1 MQAIEY
7 RVCQCPWCGVELEL
21 TVDGSAGGQEYVEDC
36 QICCSPILVRV
47 QIELDGDPDIS
58 VTVERE
64 NG

>member
-7 RVCQCPWCGVELEL
+7 CNCQCPWCGVELEL
-21 TVDGSAGGQEYVEDC
+21 AIDCSAGGQEYVEDC
-36 QICCSPILVRV
+36 QICCSPMLVRV
-47 QIELDGDPDIS
+47 QIKLDGEPQLL